1 MGGGVVFRYRGREI
15 SEVQVE
21 FIRCMIAQHPS
32 ISRRKLSA
40 IICEAWNWRQ
50 TNGQLSD
57 MICRGL
63 LLALERL
70 GFLVLP
76 AKKFFPHNPL
86 GATRS
91 RPPIVEVDRT
101 PLRCSLKE
109 LKPLEFLQVRRTRWE
124 PLWASVI
131 EHHHYLGY
139 CHPVGEQ
146 LKYLVFAQ
154 GRLIAALGFSSAAR
168 HLGLRDRYIGWSP
181 QGRTAHIHLIAYN
194 TRFLLMPW
202 VQVPHLASHVLA
214 RAAKRIAADWNTL
227 YGHPIYYLETFV
239 DSEHF
244 RGTSYRAAGWV
255 YLGLT
260 AGRGKNDYHHTSI
273 PNRSL
278 KAVWGHPL
286 RRDFRR
292 HLGVEGA

>member
-1 MGGGVVFRYRGREI
+1 MGGGVVLRYRGREI
-15 SEVQVE
+15 NEVQVE

-40 IICEAWNWRQ
+40 MICEAWRWRQ
-50 TNGQLSD
+50 ANGQLSD

-63 LLALERL
+63 LLALERG
-70 GFLVLP
+70 GFLQLP

-86 GATRS
+86 GAIRS
-91 RPPIVEVDRT
+91 RPAFVEVDRT
-101 PLRCSLKE
+101 PLHCSLKE

-131 EHHHYLGY
+131 EQHHYLGY

-154 GRLIAALGFSSAAR
+154 GKLIAALGFSSAAR

-181 QGRTAHIHLIAYN
+181 EQRMAHIHLIAYN

-214 RAAKRIAADWNTL
+214 RAAKRIASDWETL
-227 YGHPIYYLETFV
+227 YGHPIYFLESFV

-260 AGRGKNDYHHTSI
+260 AGRGKNDYYHNSI
-273 PNRSL
+273 SNRSL
-278 KAVWGHPL
+278 KALWGHPL

-292 HLGVEGA
+292 HLGVEGT